1 VRLAYGATTNGT
13 DIRFPLPCLLSCV
26 GGLSDLALIASS
38 RKLLLR
44 IVYTEIVLRGIFGA
58 NKQIL

>member
-1 VRLAYGATTNGT
+1 MCLAYGATTNGT

-26 GGLSDLALIASS
+26 GGLSDLALIAIS

-44 IVYTEIVLRGIFGA
+44 IVYTAIVLQGIFGA
-58 NKQIL
+58 NKQII

>member
-1 VRLAYGATTNGT
+1 MRLAYGATTNGN

-26 GGLSDLALIASS
+26 GGLSDLALIAIS

-44 IVYTEIVLRGIFGA
+44 IVYTEIVLQGIFGA
-58 NKQIL
+58 NKQII